1 MKTAALLVAL
11 FSIVVG
17 IVGLVSPEYGTMVR
31 RQYFASPVTLY
42 PAVALR
48 LIMGLV
54 VILAARASRA
64 PKIMR
69 VLGGVMCLQA
79 LTATVLGPDHAREV
93 MEWETM
99 QGRAGLRVGAAVA
112 LAAGGFMV
120 FAVTA
125 RRRPFTPETGNSP

>member
-11 FSIVVG
+11 FTIVVG

-31 RQYFASPVTLY
+31 RQYFASPATLY

-54 VILAARASRA
+54 VILAARGSRA

-99 QGRAGLRVGAAVA
+99 QGSAVLRVGAAVA
-112 LAAGGFMV
+112 LAAGGCML
-120 FAVTA
+120 FAVRA
-125 RRRPFTPETGNSP
+125 RRRPFTPETGNSN